1 MLMLTALFVST
12 YVFWLTILWKNW
24 RACKPT
30 PVSSCFSNCIRFLTN
45 GAFLVWALKLWN
57 IGLETVFP
65 LSKAL
70 QCSQCG
76 LRRVPRRV
84 NLKHKQ
90 DHFIR
95 EMVKIKRLTVLPSK
109 REASRVKKEVC
120 RWETPWI
127 SMLHIRK
134 QDIRLGM
141 TPLGGTRTSESWHLE
156 PSPRHL
162 CGVYVM
168 PGSSKNTT
176 RAAVMSHAWFTQSKE
191 GLNKAFNY
199 KIWFSKFF
207 LKSHLF

>member
-1 MLMLTALFVST
+1 MAP
-12 YVFWLTILWKNW
+12 FW
-24 RACKPT
+24 CE
-30 PVSSCFSNCIRFLTN
+30 
-45 GAFLVWALKLWN
+45 LWN
-57 IGLETVFP
+57 YEIFGLETVFP
-65 LSKAL
+65 LSRAL
-70 QCSQCG
+70 PCSHCG
-76 LRRVPRRV
+76 LGRVPRRV

-95 EMVKIKRLTVLPSK
+95 EMVKLRRLTVLPSK

-120 RWETPWI
+120 RWENTSPPWI

-162 CGVYVM
+162 CGVYAM

-176 RAAVMSHAWFTQSKE
+176 RAAVMSHAWVTQSKE
-191 GLNKAFNY
+191 GINKAFNY

-207 LKSHLF
+207 LKIKSTLNHEG